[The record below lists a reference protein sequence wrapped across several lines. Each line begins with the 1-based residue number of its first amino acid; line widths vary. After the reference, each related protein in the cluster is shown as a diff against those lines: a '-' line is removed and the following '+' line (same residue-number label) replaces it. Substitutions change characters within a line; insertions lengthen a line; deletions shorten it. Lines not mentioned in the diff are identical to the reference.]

1 MEYTLFFDTNA
12 LLNLGENAFKEKFII
27 SQRTL
32 EEIENIKSSSTKD
45 GEIKHKARIIAR
57 LLDKQNNNYEVV
69 TTTCE
74 TLRILDEF
82 YLEHT
87 PDNIILSA
95 AYYKNKKIPILVV
108 SDDINVKFISRNI
121 FGLTTKGI
129 DALNIVDEDEYLG
142 YKEVCMTDEEMSS
155 FYSSVDK
162 NIYNLLPNEYL
173 VIKNSNGEIVDNRRW
188 TGEIYKALS
197 YKQIKND
204 FVGKVKPINH
214 RQILAFDML
223 QNQDITVKVLSGKWG
238 SGKDFIM
245 ISNALELIRQGK
257 FDKLVYIR
265 NACTLQDSQDI
276 GFLPG
281 DMESKLAPFTASLA
295 DHLGGEQGLDIQIMQ
310 GNIVI
315 EHLGFIRG
323 RTYINTIVYVSES
336 ENLTKNHVQLLISR
350 IGEGSSLWLNGDY
363 KQTDSPLFRMNNGL
377 LSAINCLKGH
387 PKFGFVKLDK
397 TERSETAEMAELL
410 D

>member
-27 SQRTL
+27 SQKTL

-162 NIYNLLPNEYL
+162 NI
-173 VIKNSNGEIVDNRRW
+173 
-188 TGEIYKALS
+188 
-197 YKQIKND
+197 
-204 FVGKVKPINH
+204 
-214 RQILAFDML
+214 
-223 QNQDITVKVLSGKWG
+223 
-238 SGKDFIM
+238 
-245 ISNALELIRQGK
+245 
-257 FDKLVYIR
+257 
-265 NACTLQDSQDI
+265 
-276 GFLPG
+276 
-281 DMESKLAPFTASLA
+281 
-295 DHLGGEQGLDIQIMQ
+295 
-310 GNIVI
+310 
-315 EHLGFIRG
+315 
-323 RTYINTIVYVSES
+323 
-336 ENLTKNHVQLLISR
+336 
-350 IGEGSSLWLNGDY
+350 
-363 KQTDSPLFRMNNGL
+363 
-377 LSAINCLKGH
+377 
-387 PKFGFVKLDK
+387 
-397 TERSETAEMAELL
+397 
-410 D
+410 